1 MNIFTNNEPM
11 YRLQEAWNA
20 LDPEEVITLSHYEL
34 AEQTEFSVDEWRD
47 FLRDGRVNK
56 YVEAEMALFKQAQ
69 MNKLIKRATTNDK
82 SVGTAQM
89 LNAIGKSLDD
99 DTPETQFFIY
109 SHVPLTPNEAKAPLV
124 REEPTWQP
132 VIEPEPDVTEQ
143 IEELRNKVEVVP
155 QPMPEPTKEVKDDDW
170 F

>member
-1 MNIFTNNEPM
+1 MNIFSKNDPM
-11 YRLQEAWNA
+11 YKLQEAWNE
-20 LDPEEVITLSHYEL
+20 LNPEEVITLSHYEL
-34 AEQTEFSVDEWRD
+34 AEQTEYNVDEWRD

-56 YVEAEMALFKQAQ
+56 YVETEMALFKQAQ

-124 REEPTWQP
+124 REEPEWQP
-132 VIEPEPDVTEQ
+132 VMEPDVDVTEQ
-143 IEELRNKVEVVP
+143 VAELRNKVEVVP
-155 QPMPEPTKEVKDDDW
+155 TEMSAPSKEVTDGEW

>member
-1 MNIFTNNEPM
+1 MNIFSNNHPM
-11 YRLQEAWNA
+11 FKLQEAWNK

-34 AEQTEFSVDEWRD
+34 AERTNFGVDEWRD
-47 FLRDGRVNK
+47 FLRDGQVNK
-56 YVEAEMALFKQAQ
+56 YVEVEMALFKQAQ

-99 DTPETQFFIY
+99 ETPETQFFIY
-109 SHVPLTPNEAKAPLV
+109 SHVPLTPHEAKAPLV
-124 REEPTWQP
+124 REEPEWQP
-132 VIEPEPDVTEQ
+132 VMSVEPDVTEQ
-143 IEELRNKVEVVP
+143 IPELQNKIEAVPEIIEEP
-155 QPMPEPTKEVKDDDW
+155 SKEVDDDDW